1 MPSQTFF
8 NLSKEKQ
15 QIIYNSAIEEFSRV
29 LFNEA
34 SINKII
40 KNAGISRG
48 SFYMY
53 FESKEDLYKYLVLT
67 QKETLDKVFL
77 TTFNKNKGDIISSY
91 LELIRILVEQIDIN
105 QNKNFF
111 KNIVLNTSFKNLTF
125 IPGVISIK
133 DRKNEK
139 GLINYICKDNLK
151 LNNKEDLY
159 DAIDL
164 CNMCLIHALVRI
176 IKCNEE
182 KEFISKKFENQLI
195 MLKKGLYKEEKIWSK
210 YFDI

>member
-195 MLKKGLYKEEKIWSK
+195 MLKKGLYKEEKI
-210 YFDI
+210 